1 MMKRLSLFLAALLL
15 VMFTATGA
23 VAAKSATDTIR
34 QTIDNVLDIIKRPG
48 MHDQAQR
55 GALLKEVEEQIKT
68 IFDFTEF
75 SARTV
80 GPKWRQFSADQKNRF
95 IEAFSE
101 LLRVTYVEKL
111 ETYDGEKVKFT
122 GEISSTK
129 GDKVEVQTMVLLK
142 DKEVP
147 VCYRLLTKNDEWKV
161 YDVRIEKVSLIE
173 NYKGQ
178 FKEILLKGD
187 ADSLIKKVEEKAA
200 EVRQQNSTA
209 KPS

>member
-1 MMKRLSLFLAALLL
+1 MIKRLSPFLAALLL
-15 VMFTATGA
+15 VMFTATNA
-23 VAAKSATDTIR
+23 LAAKSATDTIR
-34 QTIDNVLDIIKRPG
+34 QTVDDVLNIIKKPG
-48 MHDQAQR
+48 MHDPAKR
-55 GALLKEVEEQIKT
+55 GALLNEVEEQIKT

-80 GPKWRQFSADQKNRF
+80 GPKWRQFNEDQKNRF
-95 IEAFSE
+95 VKAFSE

-111 ETYDGEKVKFT
+111 ENYDGEKVKFIN
-122 GEISSTK
+122 EVSSTS
-129 GDKVEVQTMVLLK
+129 GDKVEVQSTVTMK

-147 VCYRLLTKNDEWKV
+147 VAYRLLIKNDEWKV

-173 NYKGQ
+173 NYRGQ

-187 ADSLIKKVEEKAA
+187 AEGLIKKVEEKAA